1 MGIRDRLLAGT
12 ARQLSRPEGF
22 RGRMLARGLNR
33 GNRAVVAAAVEAS
46 GIGPGGRAAD
56 IGFGGG
62 VGLALLLER
71 VGTTGR
77 VEGVDLST
85 TMLRAAEVRFR
96 AECAKGRLLLH
107 HGTIA
112 ALPLA
117 DGSVDGLITVNTVY
131 FIEDLGVAFGE
142 LARVVAPG
150 GRAVVGLG
158 DPDAM
163 SRMPVTAH
171 GFRLRP
177 VEELLEVLRGAGFAE
192 VGHERHG
199 DDSRPFHLLVGQV
212 R

>member
-1 MGIRDRLLAGT
+1 MV
-12 ARQLSRPEGF
+12 
-22 RGRMLARGLNR
+22 ARGLNR
-33 GNRAVVAAAVEAS
+33 GNLGIVSAAVEAS
-46 GIGPGGRAAD
+46 GVGPGERAAD

-62 VGLALLLER
+62 IGLSLLLDQ
-71 VGTTGR
+71 VGTSGR
-77 VEGVDLST
+77 VEGVDLSR
-85 TMLRAAEVRFR
+85 TMLRAASVRFR
-96 AECAKGRLLLH
+96 AECAAGRLVLCE
-107 HGTIA
+107 GTIM

-131 FIEDLGVAFGE
+131 FIEDIAGAFRE
-142 LARVVAPG
+142 LARVVASG
-150 GRAVVGLG
+150 GRAVVGLR

-163 SRMPVTAH
+163 SRVPVTAH

-199 DDSRPFHLLVGQV
+199 DDSRAFHLLVGQV